1 MILKK
6 ILKKKPEY
14 PEYWA
19 VVEVSDTAKD
29 MFVKSDLCMVIKY
42 FEGDKQVGQ
51 EAYSPHKVEMLTR
64 RGIPVIYDDSI
75 EGLEKPPIRVNFFG
89 SWFFYRTL
97 AKYLK

>member
-14 PEYWA
+14 PEFWA

-64 RGIPVIYDDSI
+64 RGIPVIYDDRNPASPF
-75 EGLEKPPIRVNFFG
+75 EGGWIGTAFANHVSYSN
-89 SWFFYRTL
+89 
-97 AKYLK
+97 